1 MSVNTNPHRS
11 SLVRVNQ
18 RSPNNQ
24 LTYRDL
30 IDFHIGNLREEPNRE
45 NRSSGSINNHMTAIN
60 KWLEYATW
68 RNGQLHPQRQRAE
81 ASPGDLIGPEM
92 DDDFR
97 QQLLEHLSKLEND
110 KLARATINNRKSLL
124 SKWRASYFLLLKT
137 ADLPEGFGE
146 ALDNLLEKRG
156 GSIGHVARSC
166 NTSVSTLLRWRRGE
180 TRPNSASLEY
190 VTDLEVYFGLPANT
204 LLSKIGLPAAP
215 GLRPNGAE
223 DKSTPHRR
231 YISELR
237 KKPYKFAADSFNN
250 RQKQEWQDLFRFY
263 TNHAWVAAQGLERS
277 RRGWRTRRNNQ
288 KNSTGEMKLR
298 YLQNFYGYLCLPH
311 TPESSDFRG
320 LEFDPDNVEH
330 KGVRGL
336 DPHMVG
342 LGLDPEKLSLALFVD
357 TNLIHSH
364 IEFLRGRAFG
374 HVYNTYVRGFLNFCR
389 QLVLPA
395 KGFLW
400 QHTRFGAEIHPPALS
415 EIEWRERCE
424 EAHRRIKNIIRNLE
438 SSEDESEKFRQS
450 RDTSLKVV
458 KPLIRE
464 REHPISVLTD
474 IAEGLRRA
482 FNLARTPVGKAV
494 LFRNMVIVELLA
506 SNPMR
511 AINMVEMTYVKGSK
525 GNEEDPV
532 NLYKIADGSYR
543 LKYEVWELKNG
554 THRGRYDLPVS
565 AELTQDIDEYLA
577 VWRPLLAGAGE
588 CQYVFR
594 PALNKSIAGRKS
606 SAKDR
611 IENAVKPITVNYF
624 SRIINS
630 ASRRFV
636 PDCPGF
642 GPHAARHFVA
652 TEWLKFNPSAYAVAA
667 TILHD
672 SEKMAKESYSWVTPN
687 DIIPFW
693 MQHLGRVVRQSRRE
707 RR

>member
-1 MSVNTNPHRS
+1 MSANTHPLRS
-11 SLVRVNQ
+11 GLASLNQ
-18 RSPNNQ
+18 RLRNTS

-30 IDFHIGNLREEPNRE
+30 IDFHSGNLREEPGGE
-45 NRSSGSINNHMTAIN
+45 NRPSGSINNHMTAIN

-68 RNGQLHPQRQRAE
+68 RKGLLPSQGIPAE
-81 ASPGDLIGPEM
+81 ASPDDVIGAEM
-92 DDDFR
+92 GDDFR
-97 QQLLEHLSKLEND
+97 QRLIEHLVELEND
-110 KLARATINNRKSLL
+110 KLARSTINNRKSLL
-124 SKWRASYFLLLKT
+124 SKWRESYSLLKET
-137 ADLPEGFGE
+137 SSLPQGFGE
-146 ALDNLLEKRG
+146 ALDALLKTG
-156 GSIGHVARSC
+156 CGSINHVARNC

-180 TRPNSASLEY
+180 TRPNSVSIKY

-204 LLSKIGLPAAP
+204 LLNKIGITVALGRRPDGAP
-215 GLRPNGAE
+215 SG
-223 DKSTPHRR
+223 STPHRR
-231 YISELR
+231 HVSELR
-237 KKPYKFAADSFNN
+237 KKPYKVTVEAFND
-250 RQKQEWQDLFRFY
+250 RQRQEWQDLFRFY

-277 RRGWRTRRNNQ
+277 RRGWRTRRHDQ

-298 YLQNFYGYLCLPH
+298 YLQNFYGYLCLPKE
-311 TPESSDFRG
+311 PAPPVFRG
-320 LEFDPDNVEH
+320 VEFDPDNDGH

-336 DPHMVG
+336 DPHLVG
-342 LGLDPEKLSLALFVD
+342 LGIAPERLSLALIVD

-364 IEFLRGRAFG
+364 IEFLRRRAFG

-389 QLVLPA
+389 QLVLPV

-400 QHTRFGAEIHPPALS
+400 QHTRFGVELTPPILS
-415 EIEWRERCE
+415 EQAWRERCE

-450 RDTSLKVV
+450 RDTSLRVV

-474 IAEGLRRA
+474 IAEGLRGA
-482 FNLARTPVGKAV
+482 FRLARTPAGKAV

-511 AINMVEMTYVKGSK
+511 AINMVEMRYVKGSK
-525 GNEEDPV
+525 GDEEDSV

-554 THRGRYDLPVS
+554 AHRGRYDLPVS
-565 AELTQDIDEYLA
+565 PELTQDIDEYLE

-588 CQYVFR
+588 CHYVFR
-594 PALNKSIAGRKS
+594 PALNKGAAARKGGSNGRNET
-606 SAKDR
+606 A
-611 IENAVKPITVNYF
+611 ATPIGVNYL
-624 SRIINS
+624 SRIISS

-636 PDCPGF
+636 PNCAGF

-672 SEKMAKESYSWVTPN
+672 SEKMAKEAYSWVTPN

-693 MQHLGRVVRQSRRE
+693 MQHLGRVVRQSRRDHK
-707 RR
+707 